1 MASEVT
7 QERLRTQSEQATP
20 DARQRAHELIDCLP
34 DAQISALVGF
44 LKTIVD
50 PEFEDEEISEEEEQ
64 AAARAKEWFKTNQ
77 GIPFEEVV
85 AELGFTMEQVRNY
98 KEPT

>member
-7 QERLRTQSEQATP
+7 HEHHRTQEGQATP
-20 DARQRAHELIDCLP
+20 DARQRAHEP
-34 DAQISALVGF
+34 DAQISALVGL

-50 PEFEDEEISEEEEQ
+50 PEFEDEEISEQEEQ
-64 AAARAKEWFKTNQ
+64 AVARAKEWFKTNQ
-77 GIPFEEVV
+77 GIPFEDVV

-98 KEPT
+98 KEPA